1 MLPPLWGVVLASATC
16 DAAAAATWSARA
28 AAVCEW
34 VRESWRAYHSAAAP
48 RDTLAPVSRTGRDDF
63 GALRATAHDALD
75 TLRLCRLEAE
85 YTEARA
91 LALGT
96 APSDAFV
103 NVFETTIRVV
113 GGLLGAVALDPDDAA
128 LRDKAHELGAAL
140 LPAFSDDGFVVSD
153 VRMSTGEARQA
164 PWGAS
169 SVSEAMLTPE
179 FRTLSRLTGDARFAR
194 AAAAVADRLVALSD
208 NGTRL
213 LPVMWS
219 RREGLTGD
227 RITLGARGDSY
238 YEYLFKGGCVLGVEH
253 ECTAFRRAAAAIRDT
268 LCARLDANAT
278 FVDELVNGARQPKM
292 DHLVCFLPGT
302 LAWAVHL
309 GVLDDEYLRLAASVF
324 ETCRRMHDTPTGL
337 AAEIAHRRGDGGGG
351 LRIAP
356 ADRHNLL
363 RPETLESAFWLWK
376 ATRDEHYRHASWRI
390 VEAFATHARA
400 PAGGGFCSV
409 DDVLATPTTACR
421 DEMPSYWLAETLKYA
436 YMTFADHDVGRR
448 AVLSTE
454 GHFLSD

>member
-1 MLPPLWGVVLASATC
+1 MASCEATPP
-16 DAAAAATWSARA
+16 WSARA

-34 VRESWRAYHSAAAP
+34 VRESWQAYHSAAAP
-48 RDTLAPVSRTGRDDF
+48 RDTLAPIRRTGRDDF
-63 GALRATAHDALD
+63 GGLRATAHDALD

-85 YTEARA
+85 YAEARA

-96 APSDAFV
+96 APSDQFV

-113 GGLLGAVALDPDDAA
+113 GGLLGAVALDPDDVA
-128 LRDKAHELGAAL
+128 LRDKARELGAAL

-179 FRTLSRLTGDARFAR
+179 FRALSRLTGDARFAR
-194 AAAAVADRLVALSD
+194 AANAAADRLVALSG

-213 LPVMWS
+213 LPVMWK
-219 RREGLTGD
+219 RHEGLTGN

-238 YEYLFKGGCVLGVEH
+238 YEYLFKGGCLLGVEH
-253 ECTAFRRAAAAIRDT
+253 ECTAFRRAAAAMRDT
-268 LCARLDANAT
+268 LFARLDANAT
-278 FVDELVNGARQPKM
+278 FVDELVDGARQPKM

-302 LAWAVHL
+302 LAWAAHL
-309 GVLDDEYLRLAASVF
+309 GVLDDDYLGLAASVF

-337 AAEIAHRRGDGGGG
+337 AAEIAHRRDDGGG
-351 LRIAP
+351 LRIAA

-400 PAGGGFCSV
+400 PSGGFCSV
-409 DDVLATPTTACR
+409 DDMLATPTTCR

-448 AVLSTE
+448 VVLNTE
-454 GHFLSD
+454 GHFLSN